1 MKKFDNFFYL
11 TEGGNLSIDNKYF
24 ADDINL
30 DYISQDKAKKF
41 IEDLENLFRDINKIY
56 LQAYGEPLWEQL
68 EVLLRTN
75 KIYSGSSKIFVEFV
89 KEGKY
94 DIFAQYKKLVGDIDI
109 QFNEEFSKQFE
120 DLFYDSGSKLC
131 NETAP
136 TVIGNFIFYGEGG
149 TGAIQKNCLFGYKF
163 GVDMDSG
170 KENDSKVTFVQID
183 FEPVSFER
191 GIPTKFSQFS
201 HNASFDDIQ
210 DGIKGVF
217 HKFLIQSILDISNQ
231 ILVDFKLYTLKGK
244 ATTRKGAKSTLKSF
258 SVDKGFRD
266 RYTPVVTAPNSNEL
280 LKNNK
285 GEFIYF
291 DIKPKDKDLLKSSD
305 YKVRV
310 MEGSDLYNDL
320 VGLNLE
326 TTVDTKT
333 GKKVLFLDI
342 NPDSLNYSQDLD
354 VLFTLMFGEEP
365 DSVDIKDFN
374 SFTGLLRLLKK
385 YQGKSKVPNLENK
398 IYEDFLDKIYSPAA
412 QMLYKRDS
420 RNPKGEIN
428 ERDFSTKQAA
438 VNKIQDMF
446 PNITSNYSKERFDNI
461 VNNYY
466 QIK

>member
-11 TEGGNLSIDNKYF
+11 IEGGNLSIDNKYF

-30 DYISQDKAKKF
+30 DYISQEKAKKF
-41 IEDLENLFRDINKIY
+41 IEDLENLFRDINNIY
-56 LQAYGEPLWEQL
+56 LQAYGDPLWEQL

-120 DLFYDSGSKLC
+120 NLFYETGSKLC
-131 NETAP
+131 NDNAP
-136 TVIGNFIFYGEGG
+136 TPIGKFIFYGEGG
-149 TGAIQKNCLFGYKF
+149 TGAIQKNCLFGYNF
-163 GVDMDSG
+163 GVDMDTGREDG
-170 KENDSKVTFVQID
+170 KKITNIQID

-201 HNASFDDIQ
+201 HSASFEDIQ
-210 DGIKGVF
+210 EGIKGVF
-217 HKFLIQSILDISNQ
+217 HKFLTQTILDVSNQ

-244 ATTRKGAKSTLKSF
+244 ATTRKGTKSTLKSF
-258 SVDKGFRD
+258 SVDRGFRD
-266 RYTPVVTAPNSNEL
+266 RYTPVVTAPNSKEL

-291 DIKPKDKDLLKSSD
+291 DIKPKDKDTLKQDD
-305 YKVRV
+305 YKVAV
-310 MEGSDLYNDL
+310 IEGSDLFNDL
-320 VGLNLE
+320 AGLNLE
-326 TTVDTKT
+326 ISEQPENN
-333 GKKVLFLDI
+333 KKIIYLDV

-365 DSVDIKDFN
+365 DNEDRKDFN
-374 SFTGLLRLLKK
+374 SFTGLLKLLKK
-385 YQGKSKVPNLENK
+385 YQGKSKVPDLENK
-398 IYEDFLDKIYSPAA
+398 IYDQFLDKLYSPAA

-446 PNITSNYSKERFDNI
+446 PNVTANYSKERFDNTI
-461 VNNYY
+461 NNYY
-466 QIK
+466 EIK

>member
-30 DYISQDKAKKF
+30 DYVSQDKAKKF

-120 DLFYDSGSKLC
+120 ALFTDQSSKLC
-131 NETAP
+131 NENAP
-136 TVIGNFIFYGEGG
+136 TPIGKFIFYGEGG
-149 TGAIQKNCLFGYKF
+149 TGAIQKNCLFGYNF

-170 KENDSKVTFVQID
+170 KEDEKKITFIQID

-201 HNASFDDIQ
+201 HSASFEDIQ

-217 HKFLIQSILDISNQ
+217 HKFLTQTILDVSNQ

-244 ATTRKGAKSTLKSF
+244 VVTRKGTKNTLKSF
-258 SVDKGFRD
+258 SVDRGFRD
-266 RYTPVVTAPNSNEL
+266 RYTPVVTAPNSKEV
-280 LKNNK
+280 LKNNR
-285 GEFIYF
+285 GEYVYF
-291 DIKPKDKDLLKSSD
+291 DIKPNDKSQLREQD
-305 YKVRV
+305 YKVGIL
-310 MEGSDLYNDL
+310 EGSNLYNDL

-326 TTVDTKT
+326 TVEDAKT
-333 GKKVLFLDI
+333 NKKVIYLDV

-365 DSVDIKDFN
+365 DDGDRKDFS
-374 SFTGLLRLLKK
+374 SFTGLLNLLKK
-385 YQGKSKVPNLENK
+385 YQGKSKVPDLENK
-398 IYEDFLDKIYSPAA
+398 IYAQFLDKLYSPAA

-428 ERDFSTKQAA
+428 ERDFTTKQAA

-446 PNITSNYSKERFDNI
+446 PNVTANYSKERFDNTI
-461 VNNYY
+461 NNYY
-466 QIK
+466 EIK